1 MLPMSARMSWPTSRL
16 SALPRGSL
24 VMGASI
30 GGPGANARGA
40 TVPGNND
47 AQSKTVLPRGRM
59 RLFRAPYG
67 DDSAVNER
75 ATHML
80 EQSRL
85 SHSTDSPNALHS
97 KRVVDPSMQGLG
109 DLPDLLLVERT
120 RGRDSRAFETL
131 MRRYNR
137 RLYRIARS
145 ILSDDGSA
153 EEAVRAAHIRAF
165 VNLDR
170 YEPAG
175 KFGAWLA
182 RLAFNEALTLRRHSP
197 LATGAAERADATATS
212 LGRPIGN
219 GVLATTVRPTGG
231 LVSAIG
237 TAPPIGSTPAAALEV
252 AEPAAAELSVS
263 KQQLEDAIDA
273 LPEVFRTVLVL
284 RVVEEL
290 SGVEVAVCLGLNETT
305 VRTRLYRA
313 QQRLKV
319 DVARRLRAEPFDIF
333 ALTPER
339 CDRIVTQVFARL
351 HSVPPAS
358 EPR

>member
-1 MLPMSARMSWPTSRL
+1 
-16 SALPRGSL
+16 
-24 VMGASI
+24 
-30 GGPGANARGA
+30 
-40 TVPGNND
+40 
-47 AQSKTVLPRGRM
+47 
-59 RLFRAPYG
+59 
-67 DDSAVNER
+67 
-75 ATHML
+75 ML
-80 EQSRL
+80 EQSRV
-85 SHSTDSPNALHS
+85 SHSPDAASGLQAKRAVDSVQS
-97 KRVVDPSMQGLG
+97 FS

-145 ILSDDGSA
+145 ILSHDDMA
-153 EEAVRAAHIRAF
+153 EEAVRAAYIRAF
-165 VNLDR
+165 ANLDR

-197 LATGAAERADATATS
+197 VAASLAA
-212 LGRPIGN
+212 LQ
-219 GVLATTVRPTGG
+219 
-231 LVSAIG
+231 
-237 TAPPIGSTPAAALEV
+237 PAAA
-252 AEPAAAELSVS
+252 APAVEGADAAPS

-284 RVVEEL
+284 RVVEDL

-319 DVARRLRAEPFDIF
+319 DVARRLRAEPFNIF
-333 ALTPER
+333 ELPAER
-339 CDRIVTQVFARL
+339 GERIVTQVFGKL
-351 HSVPPAS
+351 HSVTPVVS
-358 EPR
+358 ESR

>member
-1 MLPMSARMSWPTSRL
+1 
-16 SALPRGSL
+16 
-24 VMGASI
+24 
-30 GGPGANARGA
+30 
-40 TVPGNND
+40 
-47 AQSKTVLPRGRM
+47 
-59 RLFRAPYG
+59 
-67 DDSAVNER
+67 
-75 ATHML
+75 ML

-85 SHSTDSPNALHS
+85 SHSSDAASGLQAKRAVDSVQS
-97 KRVVDPSMQGLG
+97 FS

-120 RGRDSRAFETL
+120 RGRDTRACETL

-145 ILSDDGSA
+145 ILSNDDMA
-153 EEAVRAAHIRAF
+153 EEAVRAAYIRAF
-165 VNLDR
+165 ANLDR

-197 LATGAAERADATATS
+197 SGVPMASIQPAAVGVPVVDAADA
-212 LGRPIGN
+212 
-219 GVLATTVRPTGG
+219 
-231 LVSAIG
+231 
-237 TAPPIGSTPAAALEV
+237 AA
-252 AEPAAAELSVS
+252 S

-284 RVVEEL
+284 RVVEDL

-319 DVARRLRAEPFDIF
+319 DVARRLRAEPFNIF
-333 ALTPER
+333 DLPTER
-339 CDRIVTQVFARL
+339 CDRIVAQVFSKVHVASPL
-351 HSVPPAS
+351 VS

>member
-1 MLPMSARMSWPTSRL
+1 
-16 SALPRGSL
+16 
-24 VMGASI
+24 
-30 GGPGANARGA
+30 
-40 TVPGNND
+40 
-47 AQSKTVLPRGRM
+47 
-59 RLFRAPYG
+59 
-67 DDSAVNER
+67 
-75 ATHML
+75 ML

-85 SHSTDSPNALHS
+85 SHSPDAASGLQAKRAVDSVQS
-97 KRVVDPSMQGLG
+97 FS

-145 ILSDDGSA
+145 ILSHDDMA
-153 EEAVRAAHIRAF
+153 EEAVRAAYIRAF
-165 VNLDR
+165 ANLDR

-197 LATGAAERADATATS
+197 VAASLAALQPAVAVPAVEGADAAAT
-212 LGRPIGN
+212 
-219 GVLATTVRPTGG
+219 
-231 LVSAIG
+231 
-237 TAPPIGSTPAAALEV
+237 
-252 AEPAAAELSVS
+252 
-263 KQQLEDAIDA
+263 KQQLEAAIDA

-284 RVVEEL
+284 RVVEDL

-319 DVARRLRAEPFDIF
+319 DVARRLRADPFNIF
-333 ALTPER
+333 DLSVER
-339 CDRIVTQVFARL
+339 SERIVAQVFSKVQA
-351 HSVPPAS
+351 AS
-358 EPR
+358 PVVSDSR